1 MSASV
6 RRAITPSLPP
16 ERVAGLRVCHLG
28 KYYPPAR
35 GGIETHVQ
43 GLARAQAALGARV
56 QVLCINHAD
65 ELGHDVSWR
74 AFARTRTV
82 RERDGE
88 VEVIRLGR
96 QANVARLDMAARLPA
111 VLREIVDAGIDLL
124 HLHVPNPTFLMA
136 AALLPRTHR
145 VPLVIT
151 HHSDIVRQ
159 RVLRLAV
166 RPLEELVYRRSAAVL
181 TTSPAYAQGSALL
194 QAHASKVHVVP
205 LGVETSAWQAPDLAA
220 VARLRR
226 RLGGE
231 ERDPV
236 WLSVGRLVYYKGL
249 TTAVRA
255 LARVPGRW
263 VVIGT
268 GPEEQSL
275 RALAADLGVA
285 DRIVWLGEVE
295 AVELVAAVHL
305 ATALWFPS
313 NARSEA
319 FGLVQIEAMAAGC
332 PVVNCSIDG
341 SGVPWVAPDG
351 EAAVTVPRDDAMA
364 FASAANSLLGS
375 GELRAR
381 LVEGGR
387 RRAGAFELAQVAEQT
402 LALYSEAI
410 GAT

>member
-1 MSASV
+1 V
-6 RRAITPSLPP
+6 I
-16 ERVAGLRVCHLG
+16 ERFAGLRVCHLG

-65 ELGHDVSWR
+65 EEGRDVSWR
-74 AFARTRTV
+74 ALARTRTV

-96 QANVARLDMAARLPA
+96 QANIARLDVTARLPA
-111 VLREIVDAGIDLL
+111 LLHEAMSGGADVL
-124 HLHVPNPTFLMA
+124 HLHVPNPTFLLATAMLRA
-136 AALLPRTHR
+136 DH

-159 RVLRLAV
+159 RLLRHAV
-166 RPLEELVYRRSAAVL
+166 RPLEEVVYRRSSAVL
-181 TTSPAYAQGSALL
+181 TTSPAYARSSALL
-194 QAHASKVHVVP
+194 RAHASKVHVVP
-205 LGVETSAWQAPDLAA
+205 LGVETRTWVSPDPASMASLR
-220 VARLRR
+220 ARI
-226 RLGGE
+226 GGVGDE
-231 ERDPV
+231 PL

-249 TTAVRA
+249 STAVRA

-268 GPEEQSL
+268 GPEGQSL
-275 RALAADLGVA
+275 QALAAELGVA

-295 AVELVAAVHL
+295 PAQLVAAFHL
-305 ATALWFPS
+305 ASALWFPS

-319 FGLVQIEAMAAGC
+319 FGLVQVEAMAAGC

-341 SGVPWVAPDG
+341 SGVAWVAPHG
-351 EAAVTVPRDDAMA
+351 EAALTVPRDDVAS
-364 FASAANSLLGS
+364 FAAAASRLLGS
-375 GELRAR
+375 SELRGR
-381 LVEGGR
+381 LAEGAR
-387 RRAGAFELAQVAEQT
+387 RRARAFEQADIAART
-402 LALYSEAI
+402 LALYAEAV
-410 GAT
+410 GAA